1 MLLIVTLQSVAFNV
15 SIIGRSVIQQE
26 GIMLLRT
33 ARRLLLI
40 SLLIFAQSVFA
51 LSTDPQLLQLVP
63 PQSRL
68 VAGMSSS
75 AAQGTTGSFLLITHE
90 NRTDLDDFY
99 ALTGGDASRRL
110 QSLLFVTAAGGG
122 TGANE
127 HSLLVSG
134 EFNRDSI
141 FRSGVAGVTRET
153 YRGVPVLVVPP
164 FEREREAFHE
174 IRWLAVVDARIA
186 IFGSLGSVQREL
198 DRWIERSVPN
208 PMLIGSLQRIKG
220 HDDSWCV
227 LLANDRE
234 HVAETVLGKLDPKL
248 GEVAHD
254 AGLLGFGMRFGRKIE
269 IAVATEPF
277 PARNWN
283 APNDLPGA
291 QSSVAMHFIS
301 ASPGEGTGSRAVVKV
316 SRQRYEEWISEFEHR
331 DPLPAGEAG
340 K

>member
-110 QSLLFVTAAGGG
+110 QSLLFVTAAGG